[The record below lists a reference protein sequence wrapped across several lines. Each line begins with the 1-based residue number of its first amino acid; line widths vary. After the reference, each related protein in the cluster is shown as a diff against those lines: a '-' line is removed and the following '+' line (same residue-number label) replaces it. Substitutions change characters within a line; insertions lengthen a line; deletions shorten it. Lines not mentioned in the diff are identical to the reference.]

1 LEAIYASEL
10 VKKFGELR
18 ALDGFSIE
26 IEKGDLFCLLGPN
39 GAGKS
44 TFIRVVSGLM
54 KPTSGLVRVAGMD
67 LTASLSKVRRKVS
80 IVSEKVILYD
90 NLSPVENLLFFASM
104 SGKSRKEALR
114 RILELLERVDM
125 LDWKDKPVR
134 IFSTGMRQRINFVR
148 ALINEPEIIFMD
160 EPTLGLDP
168 HTTITIRE
176 MVGEINDSGT
186 TVVLT
191 THMMREAEGIARNI
205 GIMNRG
211 RMLASG
217 DLESLRKMIGG
228 DLVRF
233 KLSGESIGN
242 LTDIEGYI
250 ADRQLD
256 GYRLLEVKP
265 STSIEKVVFS
275 LSSRGVRLFDIE
287 HVRPTLEEIFIELT
301 GEKRCLNRLK
311 N

>member
-18 ALDGFSIE
+18 ALDGLSIE
-26 IEKGDLFCLLGPN
+26 IEKGDIFCLLGPN

-44 TFIRVVSGLM
+44 TFIRIVTGLM

-67 LTASLSKVRRKVS
+67 LTASLSKVRQKVS
-80 IVSEKVILYD
+80 LVSEKVILYD

-104 SGKSRKEALR
+104 GSKRRKEALR
-114 RILELLERVDM
+114 RIHELLERVDM
-125 LDWKDKPVR
+125 LEWKDKPVR

-256 GYRLLEVKP
+256 GYRLLEVKS

-275 LSSRGVRLFDIE
+275 LSSRGARLFDIE
-287 HVRPTLEEIFIELT
+287 HVKPTLEEVFIELT
-301 GEKRCLNRLK
+301 GEEGCSDRPK